1 MRTRTAVLLVFM
13 LLAAGLVSSAT
24 RASAQTAEEQ
34 ARRRFATG
42 RDSLQNRR
50 YQEALRDFRAV
61 ADDYKD
67 TSVADDAL
75 LEIARYELE
84 VGNSLQ
90 RSQEALDRLL
100 KEHKDSDSAP
110 MAHLLVGRVAMAR
123 GRTQADID
131 AAIGSFSRVEGLF
144 PRSDAVPEALYYKGE
159 VFRLVDRHTE
169 AIPHYRDV
177 TLRYPRTL
185 WAARAHIGL
194 SLTLART
201 GNALAAIDE
210 LQRVRLRFPDSPEA
224 DRAERLLTI
233 LYRLYVL
240 PTTGVAPYQWSTK
253 TLAGPAGRLRD
264 ILNLTMS
271 PGDDL
276 AATNDLGTLVFEAG
290 KTAPTM
296 VRHAPAYSAY
306 YSRLGRLVIAGKG
319 VLRVD
324 PSTAIPL
331 AAPQVAKPPRP
342 LGELRAAVGL
352 STGDVL
358 VSDGD
363 TKSVLQFSES
373 GKYIGEFSKT
383 DASRLVVNQLDHVA
397 MLDRESVW
405 VTIVDRDRKTLL
417 HVGPRG
423 QGFEFKNP
431 VDIAFDAFGHLYV
444 LDRGSFTVWV
454 FTPDGKLRTQFTL
467 AEKAPGAFA
476 RARTLT
482 LDSAG
487 RLFIFDE
494 RAEAVRIYR

>member
-1 MRTRTAVLLVFM
+1 MRTPTAVLLVFT
-13 LLAAGLVSSAT
+13 LLAAGSVGSAT
-24 RASAQTAEEQ
+24 RASAQSAEEQ

-42 RDSLQNRR
+42 LDSLQNRR

-67 TSVADDAL
+67 SSVADNAL
-75 LEIARYELE
+75 LEIATYELE
-84 VGNSLQ
+84 IGNSLQ
-90 RSQEALDRLL
+90 RAQEALDRLL

-131 AAIGSFSRVEGLF
+131 AAIGSFSRVEGMF
-144 PRSDAVPEALYYKGE
+144 PRSDAVPAALYYKGE
-159 VFRLVDRHTE
+159 VFRLVDRHAE
-169 AIPHYRDV
+169 AILEYRDV
-177 TLRYPRTL
+177 TLRYPRTP

-194 SLTLART
+194 SLTLVRT
-201 GNALAAIDE
+201 GDALAAIEED
-210 LQRVRLRFPDSPEA
+210 QRVRSRFPDLPEA
-224 DRAERLLTI
+224 ARAAALLTI
-233 LYRLYVL
+233 LHRLYVL
-240 PTTGVAPYQWSTK
+240 PAAGAPPYQWSTR
-253 TLAGPAGRLRD
+253 TVAGPTGRLRD
-264 ILNLTMS
+264 VLGLTMS
-271 PGDDL
+271 PRDEL

-290 KTAPTM
+290 KLAPTM
-296 VRHAPAYSAY
+296 VGQAPAYSAY

-324 PSTAIPL
+324 ASTSVPL
-331 AAPQVAKPPRP
+331 ATPQVAKPPRP

-363 TKSVLQFSES
+363 TKSVLQFSDS

-397 MLDRESVW
+397 ILDRESASVA
-405 VTIVDRDRKTLL
+405 ILDRDRRSLQ
-417 HVGPRG
+417 HIGPRG
-423 QGFEFKNP
+423 QGYEFKNP
-431 VDIAFDAFGHLYV
+431 VDVAFDAFGHLYV
-444 LDRGSFTVWV
+444 LDRGSLTVWV
-454 FTPDGKLRTQFTL
+454 FTPDGRLRTQFTL

-476 RARTLT
+476 RARALT
-482 LDSAG
+482 VDSAG

-494 RAEAVRIYR
+494 RAEAVRVYR